1 MGNEDERAYNEDGN
15 LPFPKPGQCYPQ
27 RCLQAS
33 KVPQDSMQYQKFC
46 WCDHHAWT
54 GEEKFEF
61 ARHEIDLI
69 ALTSNS
75 GGPSSISSGVCS
87 FPILDRSHTST
98 RRSLPAV
105 ASTASLCGDHA
116 SWRISP
122 LCARNSCSFLLGLRR
137 SHRATSYACKQC
149 VRSWCHRLLHSSFS
163 SDLVSCSCR

>member
-1 MGNEDERAYNEDGN
+1 MLSSAV
-15 LPFPKPGQCYPQ
+15 L
-27 RCLQAS
+27 AS
-33 KVPQDSMQYQKFC
+33 IQGSAGF
-46 WCDHHAWT
+46 HAISEILLVWPPCMNWRR
-54 GEEKFEF
+54 KFEF

-149 VRSWCHRLLHSSFS
+149 VRSWCHKLLHSSFS